1 MVVNLVLERG
11 AHYLLTVK
19 ANRST
24 PHNQLKALSC
34 NDIPAAHTAQQ
45 PSARRI
51 VKVAT
56 ASAASATTVHDEKS
70 HTAVA
75 SCGSEGVGTTYQNQQ
90 PWVAR

>member
-19 ANRST
+19 ANQRT

-34 NDIPAAHTAQQ
+34 NDIPAAHTA
-45 PSARRI
+45 SGRAHGRI